1 MANSKKRSAPQRKP
15 AEKKPAPNINEPW
28 LNARTGLT
36 IIILFGLG
44 FAAFVTWQLAPSQG
58 LGSALLWG
66 LGFGAAFWVVFGLAL
81 AFNTWV
87 RRRR

>member
-1 MANSKKRSAPQRKP
+1 MAKNKKRTAPQRTT
-15 AEKKPAPNINEPW
+15 AEKKPVPNINEPW
-28 LNARTGLT
+28 LNKRTGLT
-36 IIILFGLG
+36 VVILFSLG
-44 FAAFVTWQLAPSQG
+44 FAAFVTWQLAPSMG
-58 LGSALLWG
+58 FGTALLWG